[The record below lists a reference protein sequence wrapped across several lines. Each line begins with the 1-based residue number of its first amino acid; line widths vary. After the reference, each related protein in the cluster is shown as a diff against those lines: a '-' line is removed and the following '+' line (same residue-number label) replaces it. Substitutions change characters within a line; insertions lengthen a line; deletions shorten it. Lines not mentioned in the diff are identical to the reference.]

1 MEEKKIT
8 VAVAGIGYVG
18 LSNAVLLS
26 QHNRV
31 LAVDIAPERVEMVN
45 RRRSPIADREIEEY
59 LAGRE
64 LDLTAT
70 EDGASAYARADFI
83 VIATP
88 TNYDSEKDYFNTD
101 SVEEVIARASEVNPR
116 AVIVI
121 KSTVPVGFT
130 GEMRKSTQTQSFCSA
145 RSFCGREGRCTT
157 ICIPAGSLWD
167 VPGRTLSWTR
177 RPAPSPVF

>member
-130 GEMRKSTQTQSFCSA
+130 GEMRKKYANTKLLFSPEFL
-145 RSFCGREGRCTT
+145 REGRALYDNLYPSR
-157 ICIPAGSLWD
+157 IIVGLSLIHI
-167 VPGRTLSWTR
+167 
-177 RPAPSPVF
+177 